1 MTRLPLADSLAVAF
15 ALLAVAGIA
24 DAKSSDR
31 NQPMNIESSQQVCT
45 LGNSMTCTLT
55 GNVIIIQG
63 SLNVHAA
70 KGVITQTNGRPS
82 RGQLSGG
89 VTVSQQLDDGTPMT
103 SKSNNADYDF
113 NTEVITLTGNVT
125 VQQPRGSMS
134 GNRIVYNTKSGQVQ
148 SGGDGTRVK
157 MVILPK
163 TAGAK

>member
-1 MTRLPLADSLAVAF
+1 MIRLPLAKSLVAAA
-15 ALLAVAGIA
+15 ALLALAGVAG
-24 DAKSSDR
+24 AKSSDR
-31 NQPMNIESSQQVCT
+31 NQAMNIESSQQVCM
-45 LGNSMTCTLT
+45 LGATMTCTLT
-55 GNVIIIQG
+55 GNVIITQG
-63 SLNVHAA
+63 SLTVHAA
-70 KGVITQTNGRPS
+70 KGVITQANGRPS

-103 SKSNNADYDF
+103 SKSDNADYDF

-134 GNRIVYNTKSGQVQ
+134 GARIVYNTKSGQVQ